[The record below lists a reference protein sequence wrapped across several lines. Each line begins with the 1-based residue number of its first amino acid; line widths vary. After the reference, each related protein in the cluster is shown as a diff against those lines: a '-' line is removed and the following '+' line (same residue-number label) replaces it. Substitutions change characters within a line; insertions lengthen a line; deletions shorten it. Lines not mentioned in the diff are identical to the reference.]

1 MYISIG
7 HEAVI
12 KASGLIVILD
22 YESFYNSKFN
32 KELIYLPIANGIQGD
47 QEDIK
52 SVVVT
57 TDQLYFSP
65 LSSATL
71 QKRLNDTHQIKHN
84 YVYE

>member
-7 HEAVI
+7 QEVVI
-12 KASGLIVILD
+12 KASEFIVILD
-22 YESFYNSKFN
+22 YGSFYNSELN
-32 KELIYLPIANGIQGD
+32 KELKLMPIVSDIQN

-57 TDQLYFSP
+57 TEQLYFSP

-71 QKRLNDTHQIKHN
+71 QKRLNYTHHNKHD

>member
-1 MYISIG
+1 MYINIG
-7 HEAVI
+7 QEAVI
-12 KASGLIVILD
+12 KASEFIAILD
-22 YESFYNSKFN
+22 YDFFYNSELNKKLKFM
-32 KELIYLPIANGIQGD
+32 PIANGMQSN

-57 TDQLYFSP
+57 TEQFYFSP

-71 QKRLNDTHQIKHN
+71 QKRLNYTHHNKYN